1 VSDLSDEQIRHLSDY
16 VDGILEPLRKFA
28 DTDIT
33 METKGNLI
41 YTSTGLLLKE
51 AELPLMA

>member
-1 VSDLSDEQIRHLSDY
+1 MSDLSDEQIRHLSDY